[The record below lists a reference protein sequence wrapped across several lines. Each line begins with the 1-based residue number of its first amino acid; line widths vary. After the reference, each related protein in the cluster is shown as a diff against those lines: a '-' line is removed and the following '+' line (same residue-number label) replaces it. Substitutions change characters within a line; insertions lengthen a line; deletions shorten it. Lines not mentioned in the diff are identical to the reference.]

1 METLQ
6 EKYARVASRLFGAD
20 LEQYNVDQTGVP
32 EVDSN
37 NPDITLY
44 PSNTLTQNP
53 YFEDKPVTPY
63 ITPAF
68 GE

>member
-6 EKYARVASRLFGAD
+6 EKYARVASRLLGVD
-20 LEQYNVDQTGVP
+20 LDQYAVDQTGTP
-32 EVDSN
+32 DIDSN

-44 PSNTLTQNP
+44 PSNTLNQNP
-53 YFEDKPVTPY
+53 YFEDKPVAPH

>member
-6 EKYARVASRLFGAD
+6 EKYARVASRLLGTD
-20 LEQYNVDQTGVP
+20 IEQYGVDQTGMP
-32 EVDSN
+32 AVDAN

-44 PSNTLTQNP
+44 PSNQNP
-53 YFEDKPVTPY
+53 YFWDKPIRPY
-63 ITPAF
+63 TTPAF

>member
-6 EKYARVASRLFGAD
+6 EKYARVASRLLGTD
-20 LEQYNVDQTGVP
+20 LEQYTVDQTGLP
-32 EVDSN
+32 DIDSN
-37 NPDITLY
+37 NPSITLY
-44 PSNTLTQNP
+44 PSNQNP
-53 YFEDKPVTPY
+53 YFWDKPVAPY